1 MNKQLRIVSLS
12 LVTIAIV
19 IAAVQPLLPVVDE
32 RFSELGILGADKMI
46 GDYPRIVVANQS
58 FLLYGLVGNHEGV
71 TQNYQVMVKLGNETT
86 EVSNTTFANVSLLA
100 TYWRALAKG
109 ETWLFPMNLTI
120 ANVGTNIRLIFE
132 LWSYNPS
139 VSSFVY
145 KGLWN
150 QVWLNV
156 TLG

>member
-1 MNKQLRIVSLS
+1 
-12 LVTIAIV
+12 
-19 IAAVQPLLPVVDE
+19 
-32 RFSELGILGADKMI
+32 
-46 GDYPRIVVANQS
+46 
-58 FLLYGLVGNHEGV
+58 
-71 TQNYQVMVKLGNETT
+71 MVKLGNETT
-86 EVSNTTFANVSLLA
+86 EVSNTTFANASLLA
-100 TYWRALAKG
+100 TYWRVLAKG